1 MLVALSARM
10 VKNRIMELTPSEQD
24 HLLIFVAAE
33 LARSRRNR
41 GLLLN
46 VPEAIALISHAVIE
60 SARDGKS
67 HSQALEDGKSAIRE
81 DELLPGVGPLL
92 SGLAVEAEFSDWRRL
107 VVINFE
113 SKDTNIPGAV
123 VRLSNIGAEP
133 ESDSVTISV
142 INNSDIQISITSH
155 MHFFEVNPRLAFDRE
170 SAYGRRLNIGS
181 GMHIDFPPG
190 QSVEVHLIPIS
201 GDRVLIGFAGLV
213 DGALDEPGMKERA
226 MKRASELGYLNG
238 GK

>member
-46 VPEAIALISHAVIE
+46 IPEAIALISHAVIE

-92 SGLAVEAEFSDWRRL
+92 SGIAVEAVFSDGRRL

-113 SKDTNIPGAV
+113 SKDTNIPGEV

-142 INNSDIQISITSH
+142 INNSDIQISI
-155 MHFFEVNPRLAFDRE
+155 
-170 SAYGRRLNIGS
+170 
-181 GMHIDFPPG
+181 
-190 QSVEVHLIPIS
+190 
-201 GDRVLIGFAGLV
+201 
-213 DGALDEPGMKERA
+213 
-226 MKRASELGYLNG
+226 
-238 GK
+238 